1 MAKKQE
7 TKIEVEEPQIEEI
20 VVETAPVVEQPKTR
34 ERVKPKDEWEIKDR
48 IYLLKDGKKPLSR
61 SIKSANIY
69 YFDEEK
75 GYERELKYCQNQK
88 TPFVDE
94 MKGDQRLEHIVFRSG
109 SLFVEKEKT
118 TLQKLLSL
126 YHPHRD
132 QIYEEYK
139 PAKLAEDEIDILEM
153 QVDALTA
160 ARNIDI
166 DMAEAI
172 MRVEKGYEREIKYCE
187 NQRTPFVDEMKGDQ
201 RLSHII
207 FRSGALFVPKNK
219 TVLQK
224 MLSLYHPHKD
234 KIYYEWQPAKKAADQ
249 IEVLNLEVDALV
261 AARSVEIDMAEAI
274 MRAEV
279 GSKVDTLSSKEL
291 RRDLLVFAKKNP
303 KLFLE
308 LADDENVML
317 RNFGIKAVED
327 GILRLSSDQ
336 RNFLWGSNGRK
347 LMVIPFDEHP
357 YTALAHWFK
366 TDEGMEIY
374 SNIEKRLNQ

>member
-1 MAKKQE
+1 MTKKKETKPVAVEETVTEQE
-7 TKIEVEEPQIEEI
+7 TMETVNDFIEVDIP
-20 VVETAPVVEQPKTR
+20 R
-34 ERVKPKDEWEIKDR
+34 ERLKPSNEWEIKDR
-48 IYLLKDGKKPLSR
+48 MYILKDGKKPLSR
-61 SIKSANIY
+61 SIKAADIF

-94 MKGDQRLEHIVFRSG
+94 MKGDQRLEHIIFRSG
-109 SLFVEKEKT
+109 ALFIEKEKT

-126 YHPHRD
+126 YHPHRNT
-132 QIYEEYK
+132 IYEEYK
-139 PAKLAEDEIDILEM
+139 PEGIAADEIEVLDM
-153 QVDALTA
+153 QVDALIA

-172 MRVEKGYEREIKYCE
+172 MRVEKG
-187 NQRTPFVDEMKGDQ
+187 
-201 RLSHII
+201 S
-207 FRSGALFVPKNK
+207 
-219 TVLQK
+219 
-224 MLSLYHPHKD
+224 
-234 KIYYEWQPAKKAADQ
+234 
-249 IEVLNLEVDALV
+249 EVSE
-261 AARSVEIDMAEAI
+261 
-274 MRAEV
+274 
-279 GSKVDTLSSKEL
+279 LSSKEL
-291 RRDLLVFAKKNP
+291 KRDLLVFARNNP

-317 RNFGIKAVED
+317 RNFGIKAVEN

-347 LMVIPFDEHP
+347 IMTIPFDEHP

-374 SNIEKRLNQ
+374 ANIEKRLNN